1 VVSVIPDYTIFIQ
14 IITFLV
20 LVYILN
26 ILLYKPILSIIERR
40 KKQLDELEN
49 EIKLFNESVDK
60 RAAEYEEKLKLAKSS
75 ASELK
80 KEVIKEGSDQAK
92 KIIDAV
98 RNEIPLLTQ
107 EFEQKMDKEIQ
118 AARQILDSQSRKL
131 SLEIAQKVMGRS
143 VQ

>member
-1 VVSVIPDYTIFIQ
+1 MVSVIPDYTIFIQ
-14 IITFLV
+14 IITFLI
-20 LVYILN
+20 LIYILN

-40 KKQLDELEN
+40 KKQLTELEN

-60 RAAEYEEKLKLAKSS
+60 RAAEYEEKLKLAKAN

-80 KEVIKEGSDQAK
+80 KEIIKEGADQAK
-92 KIIDAV
+92 NIIDTV
-98 RNEIPLLTQ
+98 RNEIPLMTQ

-131 SLEIAQKVMGRS
+131 SLEIAQKVMGRA